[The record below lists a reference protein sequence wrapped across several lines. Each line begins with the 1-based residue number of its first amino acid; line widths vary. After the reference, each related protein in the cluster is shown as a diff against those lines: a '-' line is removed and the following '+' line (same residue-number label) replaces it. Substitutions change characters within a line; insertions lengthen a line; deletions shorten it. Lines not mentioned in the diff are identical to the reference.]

1 MTLSEAL
8 HSGGGGSA
16 PGLPPLPPRLVLVA
30 AGPPESMSAL
40 LQQAAPALARVLGAG
55 LGASLGAGLGPG
67 LAGGAGRGDPDGELA
82 ALLADEPPVDQ
93 LSSDQAP
100 SDQAPSDRSA
110 PGPVLVPLLIDP
122 GLSLEDGSCWAE
134 ALGAW
139 RQPTVVVLGAEQLSS
154 GLPAAMTALMRQ
166 AAVPLA
172 GLVQWGL
179 PWEPERRRRE
189 ALPWLGALDSTSG
202 DGSGAVAAAHSHD
215 LGRHLALALRLACAQ
230 LG

>member
-8 HSGGGGSA
+8 HSGERGSA
-16 PGLPPLPPRLVLVA
+16 LGLPPLPPRLVLVA
-30 AGPPESMSAL
+30 AGPPESVGAL

-55 LGASLGAGLGPG
+55 LGTGLGASLGTSPAPGLVEGPG
-67 LAGGAGRGDPDGELA
+67 CGEPAGELA
-82 ALLADEPPVDQ
+82 ALLAGEPPFDQ
-93 LSSDQAP
+93 SLMDP
-100 SDQAPSDRSA
+100 SPMNQSASDRSA
-110 PGPVLVPLLIDP
+110 PGPVLVPLLLDP
-122 GLSLEDGSCWAE
+122 GFSLENGSCWAE

-139 RQPTVVVLGAEQLSS
+139 RQPTVAVLGAEQLRS
-154 GLPAAMTALMRQ
+154 GLPAAMTALLRQ

-189 ALPWLGALDSTSG
+189 ALPWLGALDST
-202 DGSGAVAAAHSHD
+202 AAAAAADSHD
-215 LGRHLALALRLACAQ
+215 LGRHLALALRLACTK

>member
-1 MTLSEAL
+1 MTLSEPL
-8 HSGGGGSA
+8 HARERGSA

-30 AGPPESMSAL
+30 AGPPESVSAL

-55 LGASLGAGLGPG
+55 LGPG
-67 LAGGAGRGDPDGELA
+67 LAGAAGRGDPAEELA
-82 ALLADEPPVDQ
+82 ALLAGGPPVDQ
-93 LSSDQAP
+93 LP
-100 SDQAPSDRSA
+100 SEQAPSDRSA
-110 PGPVLVPLLIDP
+110 PRPVLVPLLVDP

-139 RQPTVVVLGAEQLSS
+139 RQPTVVVLGAGQLRS
-154 GLPAAMTALMRQ
+154 GLPAAMTALLRQ

-189 ALPWLGALDSTSG
+189 ALPWLGALDSISG
-202 DGSGAVAAAHSHD
+202 DGARAVEAAHSHD
-215 LGRHLALALRLACAQ
+215 QGRHLALALRLACDQ
-230 LG
+230 LR